1 MLCRVVLVAL
11 LAANSFGAALAAAGA
26 GGEAAPQSRM
36 SEEELRGMRDAARSR
51 SDEADRRLNEV
62 TGTSPLDIL
71 MQPAPPSGHAGGL
84 SGVDPELQRNLA
96 LQIEA
101 TQRRLEEARQRLGAS
116 QQDGT
121 LALSQQ
127 LLDIARARLSG
138 DATGGAGAM
147 EDRIA
152 GAMDHAQRQ
161 IDLLRASLPGSADGD
176 LQNEKLDRMQ
186 QHLDLAR
193 QRFSGTDSQPVDAE
207 QIARLYAR
215 TQERLDEARERAR
228 NLPDSAK
235 LLQQLDA
242 AQQRLDEARADLG
255 GQSGFGD

>member
-1 MLCRVVLVAL
+1 MLVRVVLVAL
-11 LAANSFGAALAAAGA
+11 LAANPLGAALAAADA
-26 GGEAAPQSRM
+26 NGEAAPQSRM
-36 SEEELRGMRDAARSR
+36 SEDELHGMREAEKSR
-51 SDEADRRLNEV
+51 SDEANRQLNEM

-84 SGVDPELQRNLA
+84 SGVDPEVQRNLA

-138 DATGGAGAM
+138 DATSGAEAM
-147 EDRIA
+147 EGRIA
-152 GAMDHAQRQ
+152 AAMDHAQRQ
-161 IDLLRASLPGSADGD
+161 IDLLRASVAESADAD

-228 NLPDSAK
+228 TLPDSAK
-235 LLQQLDA
+235 LLRQLDA
-242 AQQRLDEARADLG
+242 AQQRLDEARANLG
-255 GQSGFGD
+255 AQPGFGD